1 MTVDKQREPDWSPGD
16 VIAADAEG
24 NILLDDGV
32 WTWNP
37 ERAHTFLNAP
47 RVRKQLHKLW
57 GLAVG
62 TPGYDKREWELLQQ
76 FIEQLLLPKKGG
88 DKT

>member
-1 MTVDKQREPDWSPGD
+1 MKDKQREPDWSPGD

-47 RVRKQLHKLW
+47 RVRKQLHKPEGISQIPVW
-57 GLAVG
+57 AWNWQH
-62 TPGYDKREWELLQQ
+62 PDRRSK
-76 FIEQLLLPKKGG
+76 
-88 DKT
+88 